1 MKNEI
6 RFYYIYERSAKVPY
20 TGIMPIGS
28 KVSALQGFKNF
39 LAEQKVV
46 PELYELR
53 QYACFVDDKMILHSV
68 LDNDYAQCICSGDE
82 VDTALQLAIDE
93 AVAIAKSEE

>member
-6 RFYYIYERSAKVPY
+6 RFYYVYERSAKVPY

-28 KVSALQGFKNF
+28 KVSALQGFKKF
-39 LAEQKVV
+39 LDEQKVV

-53 QYACFVDDKMILHSV
+53 QFSSFVDDSMVLHCAS
-68 LDNDYAQCICSGDE
+68 DDDYAQCICSGDE
-82 VDTALQLAIDE
+82 VDIVLQIAIDE

>member
-6 RFYYIYERSAKVPY
+6 RFYYIYERSAHVPY

-28 KVSALQGFKNF
+28 KVSALQGFKKF
-39 LAEQKVV
+39 LDDQKVV

-53 QYACFVDDKMILHSV
+53 QFSSYVDDDMVLHCAS
-68 LDNDYAQCICSGDE
+68 DDDYAQCICSGDD
-82 VDTALQLAIDE
+82 VDTALQVAIDE

>member
-6 RFYYIYERSAKVPY
+6 RFYYIYERSAQVPY

-28 KVSALQGFKNF
+28 KVSALQGFKKF
-39 LAEQKVV
+39 LEEQKVV
-46 PELYELR
+46 SELYELR
-53 QYACFVDDKMILHSV
+53 SYSAYVDDNMVLHCV
-68 LDNDYAQCICSGDE
+68 CDDDYAQCICSGDE

>member
-6 RFYYIYERSAKVPY
+6 RFYYIYERSEKVPY

-28 KVSALQGFKNF
+28 KVSALQGFKKF
-39 LAEQKVV
+39 LDEQKVV

-53 QYACFVDDKMILHSV
+53 QYSSYVDDDMV
-68 LDNDYAQCICSGDE
+68 LRCASDDDYAQCICSGDD
-82 VDTALQLAIDE
+82 VDTALQVAIDE

>member
-1 MKNEI
+1 MKNVI

-28 KVSALQGFKNF
+28 KVSALQGFKKF
-39 LAEQKVV
+39 LEEQKVV

-53 QYACFVDDKMILHSV
+53 QFNSFVDDSMVLHCAC
-68 LDNDYAQCICSGDE
+68 DDDYAQCICSGDE
-82 VDTALQLAIDE
+82 VDSALQIAIDE

>member
-28 KVSALQGFKNF
+28 KVSALQGFKKF
-39 LAEQKVV
+39 LEEQKVV

-53 QYACFVDDKMILHSV
+53 QFNSFVDDSMILHCAC
-68 LDNDYAQCICSGDE
+68 DDGYAQCICSGDD
-82 VDTALQLAIDE
+82 VDTALQIAIDE
-93 AVAIAKSEE
+93 AVALAKSED

>member
-1 MKNEI
+1 MKNVI

-28 KVSALQGFKNF
+28 RVSALQGFKKF
-39 LAEQKVV
+39 LDEQKVV

-53 QYACFVDDKMILHSV
+53 EFNSYVDDSMVLHCAS
-68 LDNDYAQCICSGDE
+68 DPDFASCICSGDE
-82 VDTALQLAIDE
+82 VDTVLQVAIDE
-93 AVAIAKSEE
+93 AVALAKNEE